1 MIPKLAC
8 LPLMLILAGCIS
20 VGPNYQPPEPAS
32 PLQWKNAAL
41 LAATPQAATPSSSL
55 AELARWWQ
63 AFNDPGLDR
72 LIATTLAQNL
82 DLKSAQAKLREARAR
97 AAIADAALYPS
108 VTAEAG
114 AKRSE
119 SGSDANP
126 SKTFS
131 AGLDA
136 SWELDIFGANRRASE
151 AAVAT
156 ASATQA
162 SLRDTQVSLI
172 AEVANAYI
180 SLRTLEARY
189 AAAQS
194 SLASQQE
201 TRDLTRWRWQA
212 GLVSE
217 LDFIQAESTLAQTR
231 AKLPAFDIQLESA
244 RNQLTV
250 LLGVQ
255 PSALPDLLAGSGKI
269 PDFSNVADMPLP
281 LDTLRQR
288 PDIRVAERNLAAQT
302 AQVGAAEAARYPTVN
317 LSGTLSLQS
326 DQLGRL
332 LRADS
337 LINSLA
343 ASLTAPIFDAGRIRA
358 NIAVQNAV
366 LDQTLATYQK
376 TVLQALA
383 DVENALMALAK
394 TEARRADLRTAAST
408 AEAADSMARQ
418 RYAAGLVDY
427 LTVLDAQRTL
437 LTVQDSLRS
446 AEGDRA
452 SALVQLYKALGGG
465 WSSTTN
471 TVTLNQAG
479 EARHD

>member
-1 MIPKLAC
+1 MIPKFAC
-8 LPLMLILAGCIS
+8 LSLALILAGCIS
-20 VGPNYQPPEPAS
+20 VGPIYQPPAPTA
-32 PLQWKNAAL
+32 PQQWKNASL
-41 LAATPQAATPSSSL
+41 LANTPSASHT
-55 AELARWWQ
+55 ELARWWQ
-63 AFNDPGLDR
+63 SFNDPVLDR
-72 LIATTLAQNL
+72 LIAMTLAQNL

-97 AAIADAALYPS
+97 AAMTDAALYPS
-108 VTAEAG
+108 VTANAG

-119 SGSDANP
+119 TGNDANP
-126 SKTFS
+126 SKSFS

-136 SWELDIFGANRRASE
+136 SWELDIFGANRRTSE
-151 AAVAT
+151 ATAAT
-156 ASATQA
+156 ASATEA
-162 SLRDTQVSLI
+162 SLRDTEVSLI
-172 AEVANAYI
+172 AEVVNVYI

-189 AAAQS
+189 AVAS
-194 SLASQQE
+194 NSLVSQQE

-231 AKLPAFDIQLESA
+231 AKLPALDIELEST

-255 PSALPDLLAGSGKI
+255 PAGLPDLLAGAGKI
-269 PDFSNVADMPLP
+269 PDFSSIANTPVP
-281 LDTLRQR
+281 LDTLSQR

-302 AQVGAAEAARYPTVN
+302 AQVGTAEAARYPS
-317 LSGTLSLQS
+317 LTLGGAISLQS
-326 DQLGRL
+326 DQLSRL

-343 ASLTAPIFDAGRIRA
+343 ANLTAPIFDAGRIRQ

-376 TVLQALA
+376 TVLQALS

-394 TEARRADLRTAAST
+394 TEARRADLRAATSS

-418 RYAAGLVDY
+418 RYSAGLVDY
-427 LTVLDAQRTL
+427 LTVLETQRTL
-437 LTVQDSLRS
+437 FSTQDSLRS

-465 WSSTTN
+465 WSSATDS
-471 TVTLNQAG
+471 VTFNQAG

>member
-1 MIPKLAC
+1 MIIKLAC
-8 LPLMLILAGCIS
+8 LPLALILAGCIS
-20 VGPNYQPPEPAS
+20 TATPYQPPATVTPAH
-32 PLQWKNAAL
+32 WKNA
-41 LAATPQAATPSSSL
+41 SL
-55 AELARWWQ
+55 ADLPHTQNIDLAQWWQ
-63 AFNDPGLDR
+63 SFDDPLLNQ
-72 LIATTLAQNL
+72 LISTALAQNL
-82 DLKSAQAKLREARAR
+82 DIKTAQAKLREARAR
-97 AAIADAALYPS
+97 ARITEAALSPS
-108 VTAEAG
+108 VTASTG
-114 AKRSE
+114 AKRTE
-119 SGSDANP
+119 SGSNANP
-126 SKTFS
+126 TQTLN

-136 SWELDIFGANRRASE
+136 SWELDIFGANRYANTASIASASASE
-151 AAVAT
+151 
-156 ASATQA
+156 A

-172 AEVANAYI
+172 AEVVTDYV

-189 AAAQS
+189 AVAQNN
-194 SLASQQE
+194 LASQQE

-217 LDFIQAESTLAQTR
+217 LDLIQAESTLAQTR
-231 AKLPAFDIQLESA
+231 AKLPALDTELEST
-244 RNQLTV
+244 RNQLAV

-255 PSALPDLLAGSGKI
+255 PTALPDLRSGTGKI
-269 PDFSNVADMPLP
+269 PAFSHLASMPVP

-302 AQVGAAEAARYPTVN
+302 AQLNAADAARYPSLS
-317 LSGTLSLQS
+317 LSGAISLQS
-326 DQLGRL
+326 DQLSSL

-343 ASLTAPIFDAGRIRA
+343 ASLTAPVFNAGRIQA

-366 LDQTLATYQK
+366 LDQTMASYQK

-383 DVENALMALAK
+383 DVENALMALSRSEVRGREFQTAN
-394 TEARRADLRTAAST
+394 AAAS
-408 AEAADSMARQ
+408 AADAMARQ

-427 LTVLDAQRTL
+427 LTVLETQRTL
-437 LTVQDSLRS
+437 LSVQDSLRS

-465 WSSTTN
+465 WDATATLTTR
-471 TVTLNQAG
+471 NQAG